1 MIFSTIERNKIYRT
15 MQWQSLFIMY
25 EHFQDIDDIVGDVR
39 VINNDIIGF
48 TETQIYPSDLI
59 LTLKTM
65 KINFQG

>member
-25 EHFQDIDDIVGDVR
+25 ERFQDIDDIVDDVR

-48 TETQIYPSDLI
+48 TETQINPSDLI
-59 LTLKTM
+59 LTLRTM
-65 KINFQG
+65 KINF

>member
-25 EHFQDIDDIVGDVR
+25 ERFQDIDDIVGDVR

-48 TETQIYPSDLI
+48 TETQINPSDLI

-65 KINFQG
+65 KINF

>member
-1 MIFSTIERNKIYRT
+1 MLFSTIERNKIYRT

-65 KINFQG
+65 KINFQV

>member
-65 KINFQG
+65 KINFQV

>member
-25 EHFQDIDDIVGDVR
+25 EHFQDIDNIVGDVR

-65 KINFQG
+65 KINFQV

>member
-48 TETQIYPSDLI
+48 RETQIYPSDLI

-65 KINFQG
+65 KINFQV

>member
-1 MIFSTIERNKIYRT
+1 
-15 MQWQSLFIMY
+15 MY

-65 KINFQG
+65 KINFQV

>member
-25 EHFQDIDDIVGDVR
+25 ERFQDIDDIVGDVR

-48 TETQIYPSDLI
+48 TETQIDPSDLI

-65 KINFQG
+65 KINF